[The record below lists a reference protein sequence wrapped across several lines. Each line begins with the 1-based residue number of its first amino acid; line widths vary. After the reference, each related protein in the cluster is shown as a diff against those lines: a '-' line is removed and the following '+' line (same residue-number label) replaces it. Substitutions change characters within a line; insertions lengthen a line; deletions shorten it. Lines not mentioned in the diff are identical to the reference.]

1 MKRLNIKLA
10 VSLVIAFLV
19 IGISVHVLHG
29 VQTDRNAGGLLD
41 QAREAYDGGDYKEA
55 INKAERYLK
64 HRVDDPE
71 GQTLLANA
79 AHAMAKPTEA
89 TPRQKRYAYGVMEKA
104 VRVSPEDYDL
114 RRTLLQYLY
123 DNYAFRDALDHAKLL
138 QAAGRGDADVELIVA
153 NSYARMG
160 EFDKAIATCEKLTG
174 YDVATRE
181 FDSSKATGPNEVEA
195 YALLAVLLDQKNGD
209 EEAATQVIEQLVAA
223 NDQSHEAQLESFK
236 YWRQKGK
243 LDKAREALDK
253 AYELAPDAADVLVFR
268 FELAALDKDY
278 DAGEKLLIAGLE
290 KYPKD
295 ERMYR
300 GLAAVAVRRK
310 QVPEAKKI
318 VEQGLEQ
325 LPESHELLALLF
337 DFQLQL
343 RDTKQRQEN
352 DRPIATSRFPSC
364 AARTLRGAAPDGRA
378 ELRRGDSQVRDCRA
392 PSYSNR
398 PSTSRDWKSCWRGA
412 REPSVNIAKNR
423 ISSKPSLRVKA
434 TRLESSVS
442 PVLICVLARSMRPQS
457 CSKKSHPSS
466 AIRSSTSPKFGVN

>member
-1 MKRLNIKLA
+1 
-10 VSLVIAFLV
+10 
-19 IGISVHVLHG
+19 
-29 VQTDRNAGGLLD
+29 
-41 QAREAYDGGDYKEA
+41 
-55 INKAERYLK
+55 
-64 HRVDDPE
+64 
-71 GQTLLANA
+71 
-79 AHAMAKPTEA
+79 MAKPTEA
-89 TPRQKRYAYGVMEKA
+89 SPRQKRFAYFVMEKA

-138 QAAGRGDADVELIVA
+138 QAAGRGDVDVDLIVA

-160 EFDKAIATCEKLTG
+160 EFDKAIAACEKLTG

-181 FDSSKATGPNEVEA
+181 FDTSKATGPNEVEA
-195 YALLAVLLDQKNGD
+195 YALLAVLLDQKSGD

-268 FELAALDKDY
+268 FELAFLDKEL
-278 DAGEKLLIAGLE
+278 DAAEKLLIAGVE

-343 RDTKQRQEN
+343 RDTKSAKKTI
-352 DRPIATSRFPSC
+352 DRLRLAGFQVALLELFEGQHLMAELNYAAAIRKFEL
-364 AARTLRGAAPDGRA
+364 ARTKLQQSPQH
-378 ELRRGDSQVRDCRA
+378 LS
-392 PSYSNR
+392 
-398 PSTSRDWKSCWRGA
+398 
-412 REPSVNIAKNR
+412 
-423 ISSKPSLRVKA
+423 
-434 TRLESSVS
+434 RLEI
-442 PVLICVLARSMRPQS
+442 LLARCKEAVGEHRIAQEIYQGINARGEGSTTG
-457 CSKKSHPSS
+457 KLGLAGALS
-466 AIRSSTSPKFGVN
+466 AFRQGR